1 MNWKPAFA
9 ALAIAVV
16 AAGCMASKKNDA
28 VSSDDLARI
37 EEAANRAEAAA
48 NRAEAAADRA
58 GVASEK
64 QEALFHKSMRK

>member
-1 MNWKPAFA
+1 MNWKTAFA
-9 ALAIAVV
+9 ALAVAVV
-16 AAGCMASKKNDA
+16 AAGCAAKSSDS
-28 VSSDDLARI
+28 VTSDDLQRI

-58 GVASEK
+58 SVASEK